1 MSSSSTSIDALFGG
15 ALLLEQGTQGYRY
28 NVDSVLL
35 CAFAHRVVG
44 DRVLDVGAGV
54 GPVGLGLAHLDSSRH
69 VDLVERQPRLAALA
83 RANIERN
90 GLSVRC
96 QVFQED
102 IRTRKGQKYHY
113 DGAVMN
119 PPYFQCGAGKQS
131 PHSERALARHEVYG
145 TIGDLVS
152 ATVRHLYR
160 EAPLCIVYPAARAG
174 ALFSALDAVERTNMQ
189 AQMILPYQGASA
201 TLILVCARAS
211 RTHTTEFL
219 APLIL
224 HDQDR
229 RYTAAAAKIL
239 STGHWPWNEPSID

>member
-15 ALLLEQGTQGYRY
+15 ALLLEQGTVGNRY

-90 GLSVRC
+90 GLSTRC

-174 ALFSALDAVERTNMQ
+174 ALFSALDAVERTK
-189 AQMILPYQGASA
+189 
-201 TLILVCARAS
+201 
-211 RTHTTEFL
+211 
-219 APLIL
+219 
-224 HDQDR
+224 DR
-229 RYTAAAAKIL
+229 K
-239 STGHWPWNEPSID
+239 STRLNSSHVAISYAVLCL